1 MDQNEI
7 KEASAEVTQQAAP
20 TVLDVQAKMYD
31 PTQGVTMVSIFS
43 SYAPV
48 EKVMYFLAENNIPFR
63 VVLGSYKGAIETSFA
78 IPTILFPQVLTEGWI
93 LDGQVCVMHTRTIH
107 NSKESIVHFE
117 YMNNQDASSRFV
129 YMGNMHIVPK
139 NVALAEEGY
148 TFDPVSMLYSII
160 RK

>member
-1 MDQNEI
+1 MDNEI
-7 KEASAEVTQQAAP
+7 KQAEAEVTAQYVP
-20 TVLDVQAKMYD
+20 SVLDVQQKMYE

-43 SYAPV
+43 SFAPV

-63 VVLGSYKGAIETSFA
+63 VVLGSYQGAIETSFA
-78 IPTILFPQVLTEGWI
+78 IPTILFPQVLAAGWI
-93 LDGQVCVMHTRTIH
+93 LDGQVCVMHTRTIQS
-107 NSKESIVHFE
+107 SKESIVHFE
-117 YMNNQDASSRFV
+117 YMQNQDVSSRFV